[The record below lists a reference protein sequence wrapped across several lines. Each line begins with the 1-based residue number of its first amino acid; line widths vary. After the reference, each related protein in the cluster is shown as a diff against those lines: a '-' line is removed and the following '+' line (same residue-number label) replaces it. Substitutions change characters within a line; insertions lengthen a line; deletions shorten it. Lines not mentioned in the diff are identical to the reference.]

1 MAVKLNV
8 VGRVVGASVVLRLL
22 LVPVVIEFTILD
34 IVELMGCAGL
44 VADEVLVD
52 VVIVEPEF
60 VIPSLTIV
68 FARVLVVFGSF
79 VLVDGTLIWAGVIS
93 IVEEA
98 FVESVTVAL
107 VASVLVVVGSVAGVS
122 VVRLVD
128 PSFLVA

>member
-68 FARVLVVFGSF
+68 FALVLVVFGSF